1 MTPAPPPAGSLA
13 DHVKHAKQL
22 MDKAVEAVKREFT
35 TVRTGKAT
43 TALLDLVRVEAY
55 GNEMPLT
62 QVASVAA
69 PEPKLLTVQPWDK
82 GLLKAVEKGILA
94 SDLGL
99 TPSNDG
105 NLIRIPIPPL
115 TEERRKELVKVV
127 PDQEDRARFVRRPEA
142 RREGSAKDARRPPQ
156 GGGRGGEGQ
165 RSGDYGSLMLTGP
178 IPRHVAIIMD
188 GNGRWA
194 SERRLPRPFGHRAGM
209 KAVREAVEGAIDAGV
224 EVLTLFAFSEEN
236 WNRPAT
242 EISALMDLLEEYIA
256 KEVAELKG
264 QGVRVHVLGDR
275 ARLTAG
281 GGAAV
286 ERVERETAGGQKLSL
301 NLCISYSSRGEIA
314 RAARLLA
321 EEVLKG
327 TKKLEDI
334 DEEAIRAKLYT
345 APWGDPDL
353 LIRTSGEQRL
363 SNFLLWQLAYT
374 ELYITPVLWPDFNR
388 RTLVDAILDY
398 QRRDRRFGKVT
409 AS

>member
-1 MTPAPPPAGSLA
+1 
-13 DHVKHAKQL
+13 
-22 MDKAVEAVKREFT
+22 
-35 TVRTGKAT
+35 
-43 TALLDLVRVEAY
+43 
-55 GNEMPLT
+55 
-62 QVASVAA
+62 
-69 PEPKLLTVQPWDK
+69 
-82 GLLKAVEKGILA
+82 
-94 SDLGL
+94 
-99 TPSNDG
+99 
-105 NLIRIPIPPL
+105 
-115 TEERRKELVKVV
+115 
-127 PDQEDRARFVRRPEA
+127 
-142 RREGSAKDARRPPQ
+142 
-156 GGGRGGEGQ
+156 
-165 RSGDYGSLMLTGP
+165 MLSGP

-194 SERRLPRPFGHRAGM
+194 NERRLPRPFGHRAGM

-236 WNRPAT
+236 WNRPAP

-256 KEVAELKG
+256 KEVAELHG
-264 QGVRVHVLGDR
+264 QGVQVHVLGDR
-275 ARLTAG
+275 SRLTPG
-281 GGAAV
+281 GRAAV
-286 ERVERETAGGQKLSL
+286 ERVERETAAGTKLHL

-334 DEEAIRAKLYT
+334 DEEAIRSKLYT

-388 RTLVDAILDY
+388 RTLLDAILDY